1 MALIVADRVQE
12 TSTTTGT
19 GSFTLAGAVTGYQAF
34 SSVLATADTT
44 YYTIADQGGANWEVG
59 LGTFTSPST
68 LARTTILSS
77 SNAGSAVSFAAG
89 TKNVFITYPAGRSV
103 LANSSG
109 VVPVNVGGTGA
120 STLTANN
127 VILGNGTSAVQFVAP
142 GTNGNVLTSNG
153 TTWASTTPAAGPATY
168 VRTAFTATAGQT
180 TFTVAYTVGA
190 VEVFVNGILLNSADY
205 TASNGT
211 SVVLASACLV
221 GDIVEFIAISNGS
234 LSLSAVTVGSTV
246 VSGGVSG
253 RLLYDNA
260 GVVGETATIT
270 VAQGGTGAATLTAN
284 NVILG
289 NGTSAVQFVAPSTS
303 GYMLVSNGTTWSS
316 SNTITSTILSAP
328 TINDGYTEE
337 TVTANTTTAYTIS
350 LANGT
355 LQILTLTGNCTFTF
369 PTATAGQSFMM
380 FLKQDATGSRTVTWP
395 AVVKWPSSTAPT
407 ITATASKG
415 DKFVFTADGT
425 NWLGSVAG
433 QNYL

>member
-19 GSFTLAGAVTGYQAF
+19 GSFTLDGAVVGYQTFA
-34 SSVLATADTT
+34 SVLSTSDTT

-77 SNAGSAVSFAAG
+77 SNAGSAVNFTAG

-168 VRTAFTATAGQT
+168 VRTEFTATGGQT
-180 TFTVAYTVGA
+180 TFSVAYTVGA

-211 SVVLASACLV
+211 SVVLASACLA
-221 GDIVEFIAISNGS
+221 GDIVEFIAISNGT

-246 VSGGVSG
+246 VSGGTSG
-253 RLLYDNA
+253 YFLYNNA
-260 GVVGETATIT
+260 GVVGNT
-270 VAQGGTGAATLTAN
+270 
-284 NVILG
+284 
-289 NGTSAVQFVAPSTS
+289 
-303 GYMLVSNGTTWSS
+303 
-316 SNTITSTILSAP
+316 NTITSPILVTP

-337 TVTANTTTAYTIS
+337 TTTANTTTAYTILLS
-350 LANGT
+350 GGT
-355 LQILTLTGNCTFTF
+355 FQILTLTGNCTFTF